1 MHICG
6 NEKDEMVVQA
16 IVGLAHTL
24 GMKVVAEGVETQE
37 QYDKLVVL
45 GCDILQGYFFSRPLP
60 PAEIP
65 RMLPSKS

>member
-1 MHICG
+1 
-6 NEKDEMVVQA
+6 
-16 IVGLAHTL
+16 
-24 GMKVVAEGVETQE
+24 MKVVAEGVETQE